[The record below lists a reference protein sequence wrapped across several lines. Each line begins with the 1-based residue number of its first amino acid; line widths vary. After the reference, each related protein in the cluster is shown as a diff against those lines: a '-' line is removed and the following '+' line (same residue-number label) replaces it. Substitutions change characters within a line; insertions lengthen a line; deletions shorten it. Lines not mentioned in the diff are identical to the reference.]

1 MKFKSEISI
10 LCFALLVWAAE
21 GEQSVWA
28 AGWTGEGW
36 WSLPASSST
45 MSRRSPGSPG
55 SPGCSLTFYFQDFKA
70 AVPTPANTDHSARLT

>member
-1 MKFKSEISI
+1 MKMKFKSEISI

-28 AGWTGEGW
+28 AGWTGETW

-45 MSRRSPGSPG
+45 STKS
-55 SPGCSLTFYFQDFKA
+55 
-70 AVPTPANTDHSARLT
+70 

>member
-21 GEQSVWA
+21 GEQIVWAA

-36 WSLPASSST
+36 WSLPALSSPPHLRLSCLSWLQAKHFLFRISKLQPLPLQT
-45 MSRRSPGSPG
+45 RI
-55 SPGCSLTFYFQDFKA
+55 TVQD
-70 AVPTPANTDHSARLT
+70 

>member
-28 AGWTGEGW
+28 AGRTGEEWCGGHY
-36 WSLPASSST
+36 LP
-45 MSRRSPGSPG
+45 PP
-55 SPGCSLTFYFQDFKA
+55 PPPCQDGLLALLALRA
-70 AVPTPANTDHSARLT
+70 AV